1 MFRWLRKA
9 SQQAR
14 ESTKESANDTARVE
28 ADFDFKRRALGVN
41 DELKNVPGVTT
52 PMLAAFGESGI
63 KTIEDFAGCA
73 TDDLVG
79 WTETKTPTALRD
91 AGILDDFGVSRKDCE
106 PMMLYAASM
115 PGGLTALRLFE
126 ALILQWQ
133 ASRRQ
138 SQ

>member
-63 KTIEDFAGCA
+63 KTIDDLAGCA

-79 WTETKTPTALRD
+79 WTEIETPAALRH
-91 AGILDDFGVSRKDCE
+91 AGSSSLTSRGAWSGWK
-106 PMMLYAASM
+106 PVRQRIIGAASYRRSA
-115 PGGLTALRLFE
+115 TA
-126 ALILQWQ
+126 
-133 ASRRQ
+133 
-138 SQ
+138 

>member
-52 PMLAAFGESGI
+52 PMLVAFGESGI
-63 KTIEDFAGCA
+63 KTI
-73 TDDLVG
+73 DDL
-79 WTETKTPTALRD
+79 
-91 AGILDDFGVSRKDCE
+91 AGTNVSR
-106 PMMLYAASM
+106 AS
-115 PGGLTALRLFE
+115 LTPV
-126 ALILQWQ
+126 ISGMQH
-133 ASRRQ
+133 RQ
-138 SQ
+138 SN